1 MVLATPGNYAQY
13 DNIKLSVALHVL
25 MFKYC
30 LMIRSSLFRDHYVS
44 RKSGIKVIYVKYT
57 VTDQYADG
65 KAARVW
71 QMYIGGTSTRTQK
84 YKKFLVDI
92 LRNHNC
98 KTVFDVAC
106 GTG

>member
-1 MVLATPGNYAQY
+1 MNRTSMAM
-13 DNIKLSVALHVL
+13 DSFLSRNSGTKRLHTL
-25 MFKYC
+25 Y
-30 LMIRSSLFRDHYVS
+30 S
-44 RKSGIKVIYVKYT
+44 

>member
-1 MVLATPGNYAQY
+1 MSLDIFNLRTSGTRKLQY
-13 DNIKLSVALHVL
+13 YI
-25 MFKYC
+25 
-30 LMIRSSLFRDHYVS
+30 
-44 RKSGIKVIYVKYT
+44 

-92 LRNHNC
+92 LRNHDC

>member
-1 MVLATPGNYAQY
+1 M
-13 DNIKLSVALHVL
+13 KLCIQIISIHDRGLNQL
-25 MFKYC
+25 
-30 LMIRSSLFRDHYVS
+30 IN
-44 RKSGIKVIYVKYT
+44 SGTSKVQKCYI

>member
-1 MVLATPGNYAQY
+1 
-13 DNIKLSVALHVL
+13 
-25 MFKYC
+25 
-30 LMIRSSLFRDHYVS
+30 MIRSSLFRDHYVS
-44 RKSGIKVIYVKYT
+44 RKSGIKLIYVEYT